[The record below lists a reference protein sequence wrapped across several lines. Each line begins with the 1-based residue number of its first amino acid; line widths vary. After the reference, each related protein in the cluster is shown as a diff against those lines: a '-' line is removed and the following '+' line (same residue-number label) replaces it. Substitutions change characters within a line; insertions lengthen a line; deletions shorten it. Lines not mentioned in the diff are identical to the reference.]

1 MRSTS
6 RSTPT
11 TSGFRTSPCRRPTLP
26 ARISFR
32 SGATSW
38 PAGICRPEIL
48 IAIGHYCAPQA
59 GAFPV
64 QLRRFRRHLQDTYGS
79 LDALNA
85 AMGTD
90 FDAWYTVFVQPPAY
104 LFPYARPDAT
114 PLAAEF
120 DAFKLTALP
129 WCRVVLS
136 PEGFFRK
143 LYLKPRHSRD
153 IAAYNAAHGTA
164 CASYAEVPLPRTFPS
179 NAPPLV
185 QAEWRDFTRNTLSP
199 LWLRDGLLDTPE
211 TRWRDW
217 LGKRSEIRGQKSEDN
232 SAILNSESWFLNTSP
247 PMPQFAHHAGLFR
260 EHKAAI
266 RRELLTRNFRTVL
279 DYLLFHGRGIL
290 NTAIYCTLAVLLA
303 LVVNPLAAYALS
315 RFKPS
320 AGPQILLFLMLTMA
334 FPHMVTQIPVFILL
348 RELGL
353 LNTFAAL
360 LLPGM
365 ASGYSIFLLK
375 GFFDSLPRDLYES
388 AQLDGA
394 GEWTLFW
401 HLTMRLSTPI
411 LSVIALQA
419 FSVAYANFM
428 YALLICQDPKMWT
441 LMVWLYQP
449 PAALRP
455 RRRPGLPADRCAAP
469 PRPSSRLPARP
480 AARHRRPRREI
491 TPEFVSVIII
501 SETNPGG
508 PDSRPSSPGGQG
520 KASRGS
526 GPGLSYRWIK
536 TDYSTRSIRLR
547 TALLSSPPEA
557 GSAAGAES
565 PPPLEED
572 FCPPRL
578 PPRSPRSRRRPRPRR
593 RSPRVPAIAAVAARQ
608 PAPAGTPCGTLLPMT
623 VMPARGA
630 AFQR

>member
-1 MRSTS
+1 MPILSAIGRRSPAS
-6 RSTPT
+6 RLLIALIYAALGLGALAMLYPLGLMAAGSTKSIADLRDNVLVPRFLI
-11 TSGFRTSPCRRPTLP
+11 SDEALWQKHLEALFNESMDALNIAFDSDYIQFSDIPLP
-26 ARISFR
+26 PPDAP
-32 SGATSW
+32 GADLVPLW
-38 PAGICRPEIL
+38 RDFLAGGHLPPEA
-48 IAIGHYCAPQA
+48 IAIGHYWAPQA
-59 GAFPV
+59 GAFPA

-79 LDALNA
+79 LHALNA

-114 PLAAEF
+114 PLAAAF
-120 DAFKLTALP
+120 DAFKPAAP
-129 WCRVVLS
+129 DWCRFVLS
-136 PEGFFRK
+136 PEGFFKK
-143 LYLKPRHSRD
+143 LYLKPRHSRE

-164 CASYAEVPLPRTFPS
+164 HASYADILLPRAFPS
-179 NAPPLV
+179 NAPPLE
-185 QAEWRDFTRNTLSP
+185 QEEWRDFTRNTLSP
-199 LWLRDGLLDTPE
+199 LWITNGVLDTPE

-217 LGKRSEIRGQKSEDN
+217 FEKRSEVGGRRSGGNDS
-232 SAILNSESWFLNTSP
+232 SGLNSDLCTLTSL
-247 PMPQFAHHAGLFR
+247 PMPQFAHHAALFR
-260 EHKAAI
+260 EHKADI

-303 LVVNPLAAYALS
+303 LLVNPLAAYALS

-375 GFFDSLPRDLYES
+375 GFFDSLPQELYES

-441 LMVWLYQP
+441 LMVWLYQ
-449 PAALRP
+449 LQQR
-455 RRRPGLPADRCAAP
+455 
-469 PRPSSRLPARP
+469 
-480 AARHRRPRREI
+480 
-491 TPEFVSVIII
+491 
-501 SETNPGG
+501 
-508 PDSRPSSPGGQG
+508 
-520 KASRGS
+520 S
-526 GPGLSYRWIK
+526 GPGVVQAS
-536 TDYSTRSIRLR
+536 
-547 TALLSSPPEA
+547 LL
-557 GSAAGAES
+557 
-565 PPPLEED
+565 
-572 FCPPRL
+572 
-578 PPRSPRSRRRPRPRR
+578 
-593 RSPRVPAIAAVAARQ
+593 IAAL
-608 PAPAGTPCGTLLPMT
+608 PTLAVFLACQR
-623 VMPARGA
+623 VLLRGIVVPVEK
-630 AFQR
+630 

>member
-1 MRSTS
+1 MPILSAIGRQSPKMRLLIALIYAALGLGALAMLYPLGLMAAGSTKS
-6 RSTPT
+6 IADLRENVLVPRFLVSDEALWQKHLEALFNESMDALNIAFDTDYIRFSDIP
-11 TSGFRTSPCRRPTLP
+11 LP
-26 ARISFR
+26 PPDA
-32 SGATSW
+32 SGADLVPLW
-38 PAGICRPEIL
+38 RDFLAGGHLPPEA
-48 IAIGHYCAPQA
+48 IAIGHYWAPQA

-120 DAFKLTALP
+120 DAFKLTAPP

-185 QAEWRDFTRNTLSP
+185 QTEWRDFTRNTLSP

-217 LGKRSEIRGQKSEDN
+217 LEKRSEIRGQKSEDN

-441 LMVWLYQP
+441 LMVWLYQ
-449 PAALRP
+449 LQQR
-455 RRRPGLPADRCAAP
+455 
-469 PRPSSRLPARP
+469 
-480 AARHRRPRREI
+480 
-491 TPEFVSVIII
+491 
-501 SETNPGG
+501 
-508 PDSRPSSPGGQG
+508 
-520 KASRGS
+520 S
-526 GPGLSYRWIK
+526 GPGVVQAS
-536 TDYSTRSIRLR
+536 
-547 TALLSSPPEA
+547 LL
-557 GSAAGAES
+557 
-565 PPPLEED
+565 
-572 FCPPRL
+572 
-578 PPRSPRSRRRPRPRR
+578 
-593 RSPRVPAIAAVAARQ
+593 IAAL
-608 PAPAGTPCGTLLPMT
+608 PTLAVFLACQR
-623 VMPARGA
+623 VLLRGIVVPVEK
-630 AFQR
+630 